1 MGRQSYNVELSAAA
15 PLAPQTGTQAV
26 DRAAELLALVVEAA
40 APRSFTALVEQTG
53 LAKSTVSRLL
63 QALERHRLVQRDRSG
78 AFRPGAV
85 FALYAV
91 RHGGRSDLVELATPV
106 LERVG
111 AETGE
116 TVNLAVP
123 RGDVV
128 VQIAQVDSAYLLGT
142 TNWVGVSVPAHCSA
156 LGKVFYA
163 YGTMPLPPG
172 PLERRTPQT
181 ITDRAEFQQELGT
194 VLRRGYAVAREEL
207 EPGLVAV
214 ASPVRS
220 RDGSV
225 VAAISVSGP
234 TARMTEPVTDD
245 IGAGLVTAALALSAM
260 LGHAGQPA
268 TVRPS
273 VGDPRPGRPR
283 SGRTRPTEYRSTG

>member
-1 MGRQSYNVELSAAA
+1 MGRRSYNVELSEST
-15 PLAPQTGTQAV
+15 PIAPQTGTQAV

-40 APRSFTALVEQTG
+40 VPRSFTALVEQTG

-63 QALERHRLVQRDRSG
+63 QALERHRLVQRDRG
-78 AFRPGAV
+78 GTFRPGAV

-91 RHGGRSDLVELATPV
+91 RHGGGSDLVELATPV
-106 LERVG
+106 LERIG

-163 YGTMPLPPG
+163 YGTMPLPVG

-181 ITDRAEFQQELGT
+181 ITDRAEFQQELAT
-194 VLRRGYAVAREEL
+194 VLRRGYAAAREEL

-234 TARMTEPVTDD
+234 TARMTEPVTENVG
-245 IGAGLVTAALALSAM
+245 GALVTEALALSAL
-260 LGHAGQPA
+260 LGHTGQPA
-268 TVRPS
+268 TARRLGAPPGARRPAVRQS
-273 VGDPRPGRPR
+273 AAYG
-283 SGRTRPTEYRSTG
+283 T